1 MRWLFATFGLLAAG
15 YWLTGVTEVRP
26 GEQVVVRRFGR
37 LAGVRGPGLWFGL
50 PWGMDRVD
58 RLAIDRVRR
67 VTVGYQPGEAES
79 ASPQGQFLTGDHN
92 LVNVEAIVHFTISNA
107 EDFAIHGDLAN
118 DMISRAVEAAL
129 THWIGNRGIDDVLVN
144 GKGALPE
151 VLVKSVQSQITP
163 YEIGIEIQSAD
174 IEALYPPEEVKHAF
188 DEVTRAQ
195 SSIETRQ
202 QEARQDSARMMRE
215 AQSDKYR
222 TEQETQA
229 YVKERVDLARAEA
242 GRFEL
247 RLQQYDRQR
256 ADGANYLAGIWW
268 EEIGKLFARLRE
280 DGRLDLLDNHLGKDG
295 LDITVSPAVPRRK

>member
-1 MRWLFATFGLLAAG
+1 MRWLLATLGLLAVG

-26 GEQVVVRRFGR
+26 GEQAVVRRFGR

-67 VTVGYQPGEAES
+67 VTLGYQPGDAES

-92 LVNVEAIVHFTISNA
+92 LVNTQAIVHFTISNA
-107 EDFAIHGDLAN
+107 QDFSIHGYLAG
-118 DMISRAVEAAL
+118 DMISRTVEAAL
-129 THWIGNRGIDDVLVN
+129 TEWIGNRGIDDVLVN
-144 GKGALPE
+144 GKAALPG
-151 VLVKSVQSQITP
+151 VLVKAIQSRIVP
-163 YEIGIEIQSAD
+163 YELGIEIQSAD

-195 SSIETRQ
+195 SAIETRQ
-202 QEARQDSARMMRE
+202 QEARQDSARMIRE

-222 TEQETQA
+222 IEQETEA

-242 GRFEL
+242 NRFEL
-247 RLQQYDRQR
+247 RLQQYERQR
-256 ADGANYLAGIWW
+256 SDGANYLAGIWW

-280 DGRLDLLDNHLGKDG
+280 SGRLDLLDNHLGKDG
-295 LDITVSPAVPRRK
+295 LDITVSPAVPKKR